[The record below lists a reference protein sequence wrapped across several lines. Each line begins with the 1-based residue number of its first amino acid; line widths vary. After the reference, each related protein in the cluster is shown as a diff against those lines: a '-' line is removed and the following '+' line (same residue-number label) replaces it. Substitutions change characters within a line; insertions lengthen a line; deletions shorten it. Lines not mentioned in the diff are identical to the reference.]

1 MEQSQAYAYERSR
14 PSYPRTASRSSTSTT
29 NTRATSQSAGSSNS
43 QIDSQMTGHLAH
55 RFHHASCKIA
65 PTPRTTTPR
74 ATPRLSREASSE
86 SNRQTAVS
94 AFLQERLQ
102 KERQVE
108 SEKTGQWARSSETN
122 SSSDLSRVSHGSPTK
137 GSDVRRPQ
145 STTGT
150 ESKKKGLGVKD
161 MEQVRMFL
169 CTLMMFTGT
178 ADCLGHFE
186 PA

>member
-1 MEQSQAYAYERSR
+1 MDPSQTYAYDRSR

-43 QIDSQMTGHLAH
+43 LLDSQMTGHPPH
-55 RFHHASCKIA
+55 RFHHAACKTVT
-65 PTPRTTTPR
+65 TPRGTPR

-94 AFLQERLQ
+94 SFLQERLQ

-108 SEKTGQWARSSETN
+108 SEKSGQWSRSSDTGTPV
-122 SSSDLSRVSHGSPTK
+122 DLSRISHGSPTK
-137 GSDVRRPQ
+137 GADLRRPE

-150 ESKKKGLGVKD
+150 EGKKKGLGVKD
-161 MEQVRMFL
+161 MEQVRFPL
-169 CTLMMFTGT
+169 YSK
-178 ADCLGHFE
+178 
-186 PA
+186 

>member
-1 MEQSQAYAYERSR
+1 MDPSQTYAYDRSR

-43 QIDSQMTGHLAH
+43 QLDASQMTGHPAH
-55 RFHHASCKIA
+55 RFHHASCKTVS
-65 PTPRTTTPR
+65 TPRNTPR

-94 AFLQERLQ
+94 SFLQERLQ
-102 KERQVE
+102 KERQFE
-108 SEKTGQWARSSETN
+108 SDKSGQWSRGSDTSTPADSS
-122 SSSDLSRVSHGSPTK
+122 RISHGSPTK
-137 GSDVRRPQ
+137 GGDLRRPQ

-161 MEQVRMFL
+161 MEQVRFVPSSPG
-169 CTLMMFTGT
+169 FR
-178 ADCLGHFE
+178 
-186 PA
+186 